1 MKVLPLQAHKECAVK
16 VPPLSKLLKVSSGIV
31 YDQKRSALVGKM
43 ATAEQIKLLLKSHAD
58 RDDQRFYSI
67 ALQVAAQEA
76 RQGHNTL
83 AAEIK
88 TMVEKSRK
96 AASVGFATRRP
107 TPLVQHPKGD
117 LNGLLELTHAPVRSS
132 ELVLSGEVQ
141 ERLDQ
146 VLLEQRQKD
155 KLAQFGLLPR
165 RKLLFTGSPGTG
177 KTMCAAVLAT
187 ELKLPLYTIVLDSL
201 ITRFMGE
208 TAAKLRLVFDHIKQ
222 TRAVYLFDEF
232 DAIGTQRG
240 AQNDVG
246 EIRRVL
252 NSFLLFVEQDDSESI
267 IVAATNHPELLD
279 KALYRRFD
287 DIIRFEKPGKEQVR
301 KLVENR
307 LALFETASLAWDEIT
322 SASEGLSA
330 AELTRAAED
339 AAKEAVLRQKS
350 KMSTSLMI
358 RAIERRHSGKA

>member
-1 MKVLPLQAHKECAVK
+1 
-16 VPPLSKLLKVSSGIV
+16 
-31 YDQKRSALVGKM
+31 M
-43 ATAEQIKLLLKSHAD
+43 ATAEQIKALLRSHAD

-67 ALQVAAQEA
+67 ALQVAAKEA
-76 RQGHNTL
+76 RQGHHKL
-83 AAEIK
+83 AEDIK
-88 TMVEKSRK
+88 IMVEKSQKTMSLGLSAQRI
-96 AASVGFATRRP
+96 
-107 TPLVQHPKGD
+107 TPLLHQPRGD
-117 LNGLLELTHAPVRSS
+117 LKGLLELTRSQIRS
-132 ELVLSGEVQ
+132 NELVLTGEVQ
-141 ERLDQ
+141 ERLNE

-155 KLAQFGLLPR
+155 KLAQFGLFPR

-177 KTMCAAVLAT
+177 KTMSAAVLAT

-287 DIIRFEKPGKEQVR
+287 DIICFEKPGKEQIR

-307 LALFETASLAWDEIT
+307 LARFDIASLAWDEIT
-322 SASEGLSA
+322 AAAKGLSA
-330 AELTRAAED
+330 AEMTRASEG
-339 AAKEAVLRQKS
+339 AAKEAVLHQES
-350 KMSTSLMI
+350 KISTSLII
-358 RAIERRHSGKA
+358 RAIERRQTGKK